1 LDFQIFRATQRLA
14 TASKNSE
21 RIEMAFTL
29 TPAVQVE
36 RDANAAVCAYYHVEE
51 LFRLIVSF
59 GYNPITN

>member
-1 LDFQIFRATQRLA
+1 
-14 TASKNSE
+14 
-21 RIEMAFTL
+21 MAFTL